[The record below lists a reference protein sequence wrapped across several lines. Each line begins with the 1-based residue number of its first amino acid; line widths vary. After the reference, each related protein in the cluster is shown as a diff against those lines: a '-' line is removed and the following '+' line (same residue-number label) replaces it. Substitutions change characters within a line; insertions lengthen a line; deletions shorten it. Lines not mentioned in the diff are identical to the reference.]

1 MTSVPNAENLKP
13 ATKGEVRNPKG
24 INGFTYRDD
33 AERDLAMWCKQYGNE
48 VIERL
53 VKDAK
58 QGKGYAMKL
67 VLDRILPVVQKVE
80 VTGLEPPRSPE
91 FLPTVEDQAMLERN
105 GHGDPIH

>member
-1 MTSVPNAENLKP
+1 MGHGPIENLRPFKP
-13 ATKGEVRNPKG
+13 GDVGNPQG
-24 INGFTYRDD
+24 INQYTYRAD
-33 AERDLAMWCKQYGNE
+33 AERDLAAWCKQYGSE

-58 QGKGYAMKL
+58 AGKGYAMKL